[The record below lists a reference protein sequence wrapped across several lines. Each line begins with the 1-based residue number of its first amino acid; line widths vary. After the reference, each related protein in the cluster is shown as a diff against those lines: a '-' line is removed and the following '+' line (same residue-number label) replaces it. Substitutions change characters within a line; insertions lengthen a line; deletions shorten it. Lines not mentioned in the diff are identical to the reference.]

1 MMHVGCARYYQRV
14 PGTYPS
20 SRSVYFYP
28 PRSFDGD
35 WAFNIFCPEH
45 AEDLVK
51 ADFPDA
57 SLVCYPVA
65 SKVTAVANETQE
77 PQLPQSNNAAVA
89 GSTSA
94 RKRRRVF
101 DDDDDD
107 EASLEDGKPAA
118 ARSSAA
124 IGVHD
129 LHQVA
134 DNLEDNENAGLPAHT
149 CRGVT
154 LDSLVA
160 DRELNPSA
168 VQQVVGRL
176 MSQAVHTRAKAIG
189 QGTAWPLKVAEWHG
203 ALFRSDEKEPWW
215 YVSGPCL
222 SRVSCIRQNLTRRF
236 PQQSE
241 GPPRGYRNR
250 RAKVLCLAR
259 RSLHG
264 NDSSRRAM

>member
-14 PGTYPS
+14 PGKYPS

-28 PRSFDGD
+28 PGSSYGD

-65 SKVTAVANETQE
+65 SKVTAVANGTTE

-94 RKRRRVF
+94 KKRRRIF
-101 DDDDDD
+101 EDDDDDD
-107 EASLEDGKPAA
+107 EASLEDAKPAA
-118 ARSSAA
+118 ARSSAT
-124 IGVHD
+124 IGVHS
-129 LHQVA
+129 HRQVA
-134 DNLEDNENAGLPAHT
+134 DNIEDNENAGLPAHT

-160 DRELNPSA
+160 EREFHPSA
-168 VQQVVGRL
+168 MQQVVGRL
-176 MSQAVHTRAKAIG
+176 MSQAVHTRALPIRHN
-189 QGTAWPLKVAEWHG
+189 AWPLTVAEWHG
-203 ALFRSDEKEPWW
+203 ALFRSEKKEPWW

-222 SRVSCIRQNLTRRF
+222 SRVSYIRQNLT
-236 PQQSE
+236 PS
-241 GPPRGYRNR
+241 
-250 RAKVLCLAR
+250 V
-259 RSLHG
+259 
-264 NDSSRRAM
+264 